1 MVCKHEAMNEEELGK
16 HHEEFH
22 TELSGNLEDTIK
34 DQPVVKPPPLYKC
47 SGYCYDEWSART
59 Q

>member
-47 SGYCYDEWSART
+47 SGYCYDE
-59 Q
+59 